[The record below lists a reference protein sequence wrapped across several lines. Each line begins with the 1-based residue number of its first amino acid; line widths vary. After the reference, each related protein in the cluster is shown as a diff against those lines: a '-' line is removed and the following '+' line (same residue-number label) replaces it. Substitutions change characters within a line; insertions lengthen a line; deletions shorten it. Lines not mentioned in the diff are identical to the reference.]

1 MSDTESPDNRI
12 KPEMIFITSIVS
24 GRTYEPLIQ
33 IEWNGQAG
41 QLDLDDA
48 RQHALGILEA
58 CEAAE
63 SDAFVFKWLTRDI
76 IGTAQDD
83 ADNFRQIIDE
93 FKAFREAR
101 KALPKF

>member
-1 MSDTESPDNRI
+1 MNDQTPDNRI
-12 KPEMIFITSIVS
+12 KSEMIFITSIVS

-33 IEWNGQAG
+33 MEWGNEAG
-41 QLDLDDA
+41 QLDLDEA

-76 IGTAQDD
+76 IGTNEDEAE
-83 ADNFRQIIDE
+83 NFRRIIAE
-93 FKAFREAR
+93 FKEFREAR

>member
-1 MSDTESPDNRI
+1 MNTEKPDNRI
-12 KPEMIFITSIVS
+12 KPEMIFVTSIVS

-33 IEWNGQAG
+33 MEWGNEAG

-63 SDAFVFKWLTRDI
+63 SDEFVFKWLTRDI
-76 IGTAQDD
+76 IGTTEDERE
-83 ADNFRQIIDE
+83 NFRQIIDE